1 MMKYKL
7 KMLLVFLILILS
19 IGMVSAAESVS
30 TDADVDNGNELAN
43 HVTDVDIVGDGATG
57 TFTDLN
63 DAIRTAKVNNQTTV
77 TLTQDYKFVSSKDS
91 KLSKGIEIDGITING
106 NGHVIDGSKLAR
118 IFSQSSG
125 SVTLNDVKLV
135 NGYASSNSNGG
146 AYLLSAG
153 NLTVKNCQF
162 ENNYAGRHG
171 GAIGVSSNQGDDYIN
186 VQDSTFANNSA
197 QFNGGSIYSSYLE
210 VDNSYFEL
218 NKILTRSSTEYTTI
232 GQKGLGG
239 AICSMDS
246 KIKNSL
252 FKGNTVLNSGYYQI
266 EEGGGAIT
274 SLKTITVE
282 NCDFIDNTALKG
294 GAIFGIAAFDSYLNP
309 TNYVN
314 IVRSNFYDN
323 VAQSGGAVCSNFNS
337 TVYDSVFDHNTAT
350 GYGGGAI
357 NTGFKSNNNVFK
369 NSNFTNNLAYN
380 YGGAISSSHSSVE
393 NCLFDSN
400 EANHGG
406 AIFSLSFKIT
416 DSKFKNNVGVLGHET
431 IVVVDNLTKDK
442 KTKISDDE
450 IKLFDQHK
458 IEDYSKDVLNGNPAN
473 IKYIPTGNYAGYEV
487 FCIEQ
492 HLFYPDNTEGVM
504 VNDLTY
510 ITNSIN
516 RDLVGEYV
524 RILFALRDLYPE
536 RYSSYSLS
544 DVQDLVWLFTDGNY
558 KTSRDKLIRDVLA
571 EYANPTIE
579 FTNTTFM
586 VKGDNS
592 TLREY
597 DLQIFLTPTDRQN
610 MVLFKSQPF
619 VPRFNETVKK
629 DTINRTV
636 LVGEDADFRI
646 TVTNNGN
653 MPLEDVFISDIQYSK
668 GLKFKSWRTEKGDWS
683 FKGNGKWVLNYILE
697 PNEDASIIVTFS
709 TSVLGNLTNNVTSGY
724 KNITLSN
731 STNVTR
737 TLANPKLEA
746 RKVSNNE
753 KVYSGDE
760 VSFTIVVKNV
770 GEYDCTGVYI
780 VDDKY
785 SKGLV
790 YDYFV
795 DPTDSWTYQGKHRW
809 NYNKVLKVGEE
820 AEIILYFIVKTRE
833 LGLLFNTVTVG
844 NNMTTITVTGTNHTN
859 VTERPD
865 IGPNIT
871 KNHTNHTHKN
881 KTYHKHKTRINR
893 SGTGNPLYA
902 LTLVLTTLGVI
913 TSRRRK

>member
-1 MMKYKL
+1 MKNKL
-7 KMLLVFLILILS
+7 KILLVFLILILS
-19 IGMVSAAESVS
+19 IGMVSATESVS
-30 TDADVDNGNELAN
+30 TDADVNNGNELAN
-43 HVTDVDIVGDGATG
+43 RVTDVDIVSDGATG

-63 DAIRTAKVNNQTTV
+63 DVIRTAKINNQTTV
-77 TLTQDYKFVSSKDS
+77 TLTQDYKYISSKDS
-91 KLSKGIEIDGITING
+91 KLSKGIEIDGVTING
-106 NGHVIDGSKLAR
+106 NGHVIDGSNLAR

-125 SVTLNDVKLV
+125 SVTLNEIKFI
-135 NGYASSNSNGG
+135 NGYASANSNGG

-162 ENNYAGRHG
+162 ESNYAGRHG
-171 GAIGVSSNQGDDYIN
+171 GAIGVSSNQGDDYIK
-186 VQDSTFANNSA
+186 VYDSTFSNNSA

-210 VDNSYFEL
+210 IDNSYFEL
-218 NKILTRSSTEYTTI
+218 NRILTRSSTEYTTI

-246 KIKNSL
+246 KIRNSL
-252 FKGNTVLNSGYYQI
+252 FKANTVLNSGYYQI

-274 SLKTITVE
+274 SLKTMTVE
-282 NCDFIDNTALKG
+282 NCDFIENTALKG

-309 TNYVN
+309 SNYVN
-314 IVRSNFYDN
+314 IVNSNFYDN
-323 VAQSGGAVCSNFNS
+323 VAQSGGAVCSNFNT

-357 NTGFKSNNNVFK
+357 NTGFKSNNNIFR

-406 AIFSLSFKIT
+406 AIFSLSFNVT
-416 DSKFKNNVGVLGHET
+416 DSKFKKNVGVLGHET
-431 IVVVDNLTKDK
+431 IVVVDGLTKDA

-450 IKLFDQHK
+450 IKLFDQNK
-458 IEDYSKDVLNGNPAN
+458 IEDYSRDVLNGNPAN

-504 VNDLTY
+504 VKDLTY

-524 RILFALRDLYPE
+524 RILFALRELYPD
-536 RYSSYSLS
+536 RYTSYSLS
-544 DVQDLVWLFTDGNY
+544 DVQDIVWLFTDGNY
-558 KTSRDKLIRDVLA
+558 KTSRDKLVRDVLA

-586 VKGDNS
+586 IIGDNS

-636 LVGEDADFRI
+636 LVGEDVDFRI
-646 TVTNNGN
+646 TVTNSGN

-668 GLKFKSWRTEKGDWS
+668 GLKFKSWHSDKGDWTY
-683 FKGNGKWVLNYILE
+683 KGNGKWILNYILQ
-697 PNEDASIIVTFS
+697 PEDDAAIIATFS

-737 TLANPKLEA
+737 TLANPKLEVQ
-746 RKVSNNE
+746 KISNNE
-753 KVYSGDE
+753 KVYSGEE

-770 GEYDCTGVYI
+770 GKYDCTGVYI

-795 DPTDSWTYQGKHRW
+795 DPTDSWTYQGKNRW

-820 AEIILYFIVKTRE
+820 AEIILYFLVKTRIP
-833 LGLLFNTVTVG
+833 GLLFNTVTAG
-844 NNMTTITVTGTNHTN
+844 NNMTNITVTANNYTN
-859 VTERPD
+859 VTEKHD

-871 KNHTNHTHKN
+871 KNNTNKTKRIFHKN
-881 KTYHKHKTRINR
+881 KTQIH
-893 SGTGNPLYA
+893 SGGTGNPLYA
-902 LTLVLTTLGVI
+902 LALVLTTLGVI
-913 TSRRRK
+913 TSKRRK

>member
-1 MMKYKL
+1 
-7 KMLLVFLILILS
+7 
-19 IGMVSAAESVS
+19 MVSAAESVS
-30 TDADVDNGNELAN
+30 TDADVSNGNELAN
-43 HVTDVDIVGDGATG
+43 QVTDVDIVGDSANPGS
-57 TFTDLN
+57 FTDLN
-63 DAIRTAKVNNQTTV
+63 NIIRTAKVNNQTTV
-77 TLTQDYKFVSSKDS
+77 TLTDDYKYISSKDS
-91 KLSKGIEIDGITING
+91 KLSKGIEIDGIIING
-106 NGHVIDGSKLAR
+106 NGHIIDGSNMAR

-125 SVTLNDVKLV
+125 SVTLNNIKFV
-135 NGYASSNSNGG
+135 NGYVSSNSNGG

-162 ENNYAGRHG
+162 ETNYAGKHG
-171 GAIGVSSNQGDDYIN
+171 GAIGVSSNQGDDFIKIYN
-186 VQDSTFANNSA
+186 STFRNNSA

-210 VDNSYFEL
+210 VENSYFEL

-252 FKGNTVLNSGYYQI
+252 FKNNTVLNSGHYQI

-309 TNYVN
+309 TNYVK
-314 IVRSNFYDN
+314 IVNSNFYDN
-323 VAQSGGAVCSNFNS
+323 VAQSGGAVCSNFNM
-337 TVYDSVFDHNTAT
+337 TVDKSVFNHNTAT

-357 NTGFKSNNNVFK
+357 NTGFKSNDNNFT
-369 NSNFTNNLAYN
+369 NSNFTKNLAYN
-380 YGGAISSSHSSVE
+380 YGGAISSSHSHVDK
-393 NCLFDSN
+393 CLFDSN

-406 AIFSLSFKIT
+406 AIFSLSFDIT
-416 DSKFKNNVGVLGHET
+416 DSKFTKNVGKVSNET
-431 IVVVDNLTKDK
+431 IVVVDSLTKDK

-450 IKLFDQHK
+450 ITLFDQHK
-458 IEDYSKDVLNGNPAN
+458 IQDYSKDVLNGNPAN

-504 VNDLTY
+504 VTDLTY
-510 ITNSIN
+510 IANSVNSDI
-516 RDLVGEYV
+516 VGEYV
-524 RILFALRDLYPE
+524 RILFALRELYPE
-536 RYSSYSLS
+536 RYTSYSLA
-544 DVQDLVWLFTDGNY
+544 DVQDIVWIFTDGNY

-586 VKGDNS
+586 LIGDNS

-619 VPRFNETVKK
+619 VPRYNETVKK

-636 LVGEDADFRI
+636 LVGEDVDFRI

-653 MPLEDVFISDIQYSK
+653 MPLEDVFISDIEYSK
-668 GLKFKSWRTEKGDWS
+668 GLKFKDWQAEKGDWT

-697 PNEDASIIVTFS
+697 PKEDASIIVTFS
-709 TSVLGNLTNNVTSGY
+709 TSVLGNLTNRVTSGY

-731 STNVTR
+731 STNITT

-746 RKVSNNE
+746 YKIAVNDT
-753 KVYSGDE
+753 VYPGDE
-760 VSFTIVVKNV
+760 VSFKIIVKNI
-770 GEYDCTGVYI
+770 GKYDCTGVYV

-785 SKGLV
+785 SEGLI

-795 DPTDSWTYQGKHRW
+795 DQTNSWTYQAGKHRW
-809 NYNKVLKVGEE
+809 NYNKVLKAGEE
-820 AEIILYFIVKTRE
+820 AEPLLLFFMVKTKKP
-833 LGLLFNTVTVG
+833 GLLYNTITVG
-844 NNMTTITVTGTNHTN
+844 NNMTNITVTSTNHTN
-859 VTERPD
+859 VTKKHDNFTVENKTR
-865 IGPNIT
+865 NET
-871 KNHTNHTHKN
+871 N
-881 KTYHKHKTRINR
+881 KTYHKKHHETKVDK

-913 TSRRRK
+913 TSKRRK